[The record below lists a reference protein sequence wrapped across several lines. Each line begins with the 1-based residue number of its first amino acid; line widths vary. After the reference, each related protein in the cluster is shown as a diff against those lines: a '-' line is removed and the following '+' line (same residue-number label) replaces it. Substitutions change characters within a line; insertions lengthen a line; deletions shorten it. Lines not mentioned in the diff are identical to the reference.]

1 MAQVVR
7 GRGQKARGRRTRRSG
22 NSRTGESRCLPRR
35 NMEVPVLLAWIWP
48 TRLVT
53 VWRAAIGLRAS
64 LKWARLPMHAPAAS
78 RGRHTDISLTMPPKR
93 AKKTEGPVEEPAK
106 AAKRAKASAPAASKT
121 LTIEACKS

>member
-1 MAQVVR
+1 MPSTSKYGGSCTACLDLAYEARHGVESGDRIESQPQV
-7 GRGQKARGRRTRRSG
+7 GTA
-22 NSRTGESRCLPRR
+22 P
-35 NMEVPVLLAWIWP
+35 A
-48 TRLVT
+48 
-53 VWRAAIGLRAS
+53 
-64 LKWARLPMHAPAAS
+64 HAPAAS

>member
-1 MAQVVR
+1 MPSTSKYGGSCTACLDLAYE
-7 GRGQKARGRRTRRSG
+7 ARHGVESLSG
-22 NSRTGESRCLPRR
+22 DR
-35 NMEVPVLLAWIWP
+35 
-48 TRLVT
+48 
-53 VWRAAIGLRAS
+53 LRAS
-64 LKWARLPMHAPAAS
+64 LKWARRPLHAPAAS